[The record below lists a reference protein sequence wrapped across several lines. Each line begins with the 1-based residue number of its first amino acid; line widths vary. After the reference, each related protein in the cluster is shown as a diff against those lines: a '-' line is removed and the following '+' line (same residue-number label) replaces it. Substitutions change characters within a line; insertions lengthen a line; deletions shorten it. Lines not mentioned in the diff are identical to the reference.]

1 LSIAIE
7 VEQFTKYYGELLAV
21 DHINFEVEQGE
32 IFGFLG
38 PNGAG
43 KTTTVKMLIGI
54 SKPSEGSARIYG
66 YDIQKETAS
75 AKELMG
81 IVPEISNGYVELSTW
96 DNLMLM
102 GELYGVPK
110 AVRESKAQN
119 FLELLELSEKIHTK
133 FKALSKG
140 LKRRVIL
147 AMALLNDPK
156 ILFLDEPTSG
166 LDVQSTRIIRDLI
179 REFNKEGTTVFLTTH
194 NIEEANQLCDRVAI
208 INHGKIIAIDKP
220 EHLKK
225 AIQSAQSI
233 EVAFN
238 KSSNH
243 MKVDLETI
251 KGVIEVRKLGDK
263 FRLYTSKIDPV
274 LRELHSYATSNNLQF
289 ITINTLAPSL
299 EDVFVRFTSK
309 TNRK

>member
-1 LSIAIE
+1 MSISIE
-7 VEQFTKYYGELLAV
+7 VEQLTKYYGDLLAV
-21 DHINFEVEQGE
+21 DHINFKVEQGE

-43 KTTTVKMLIGI
+43 KTTTVKILTGI
-54 SKPSEGSARIYG
+54 SKPSEGSAQICG
-66 YDIQKETAS
+66 YDIQRDKAS

-110 AVRESKAQN
+110 AVRESRANN
-119 FLELLELSEKIHTK
+119 FLELLDLSKKTNTK

-147 AMALLNDPK
+147 AMALINEPE

-166 LDVQSTRIIRDLI
+166 LDVQSTRIIRELI
-179 REFNKEGTTVFLTTH
+179 REFNKDGTTVFLTTH

-208 INHGKIIAIDKP
+208 LNQKIIAIDTP
-220 EHLKK
+220 EHLKNE
-225 AIQSAQSI
+225 IQSAQSI

-238 KSSNH
+238 KSSNNI
-243 MKVDLETI
+243 KTDLETFR
-251 KGVIEVRKLGDK
+251 GVIEVRKLGDK
-263 FRLYTSKIDPV
+263 FRLYTSEIDPV
-274 LRELHSYATSNNLQF
+274 LRELYSYAENNKLQF
-289 ITINTLAPSL
+289 ITINTKAPSL
-299 EDVFVRFTSK
+299 EDVFVRLTSK
-309 TNRK
+309 GKG

>member
-1 LSIAIE
+1 
-7 VEQFTKYYGELLAV
+7 
-21 DHINFEVEQGE
+21 
-32 IFGFLG
+32 
-38 PNGAG
+38 
-43 KTTTVKMLIGI
+43 MLTGM
-54 SKPSEGSARIYG
+54 SKPSDGSARICG
-66 YDIQKETAS
+66 YNIQRETAS
-75 AKELMG
+75 AKELMS
-81 IVPEISNGYVELSTW
+81 IVPEISNGYIELSTW

-110 AVRESKAQN
+110 AARELKAKK
-119 FLELLELSEKIHTK
+119 FLEILELSKKKHIQ

-147 AMALLNDPK
+147 AMALINDPK
-156 ILFLDEPTSG
+156 VLFLDEPTSG

-208 INHGKIIAIDKP
+208 LNHGKIIAIDKP

-251 KGVIEVRKLGDK
+251 EGVIEVRKLGDK
-263 FRLYTSKIDPV
+263 FRLYTSEIDPV
-274 LRELHSYATSNNLQF
+274 LHELYIYAENNKLQF
-289 ITINTLAPSL
+289 ISINTLAPSL
-299 EDVFVRFTSK
+299 EDVFVRLTSK
-309 TNRK
+309 SKA

>member
-1 LSIAIE
+1 MSRTIV
-7 VEQFTKYYGELLAV
+7 VEQLTKYYGDLLAV

-54 SKPSEGSARIYG
+54 SKPSEGSARICG

-110 AVRESKAQN
+110 AVRESKAKN
-119 FLELLELSEKIHTK
+119 FLELLELSKKIHTK

-251 KGVIEVRKLGDK
+251 EGVIEVRKLGDK
-263 FRLYTSKIDPV
+263 FRLYTSQIDPV
-274 LRELHSYATSNNLQF
+274 LRELHSFAASNNLQF

-299 EDVFVRFTSK
+299 EDVFVRLTSK

>member
-1 LSIAIE
+1 VSIAIE
-7 VEQFTKYYGELLAV
+7 VKQLTKYYGDLLAV
-21 DHINFEVEQGE
+21 DHINFEVEEGE

-43 KTTTVKMLIGI
+43 KTTTVKMLTGI
-54 SKPSEGSARIYG
+54 SKPSEGSARICG
-66 YDIQKETAS
+66 YDIQRETAI
-75 AKELMG
+75 AKKLMG
-81 IVPEISNGYVELSTW
+81 IVPEISNGYVELTTW

-102 GELYGVPK
+102 GELYGVPRV
-110 AVRESKAQN
+110 VRESRAKN
-119 FLELLELSEKIHTK
+119 FLELLELSKKTHIK

-147 AMALLNDPK
+147 AMALINDPE

-179 REFNKEGTTVFLTTH
+179 RDFNKNGTTVFLTTH

-208 INHGKIIAIDKP
+208 LNQKIIAIDTP
-220 EHLKK
+220 EHLKN

-238 KSSNH
+238 KSSNSI
-243 MKVDLETI
+243 KTDLETFED
-251 KGVIEVRKLGDK
+251 VIEVRKLGDK
-263 FRLYTSKIDPV
+263 FRLYTSQIDPV
-274 LRELHSYATSNNLQF
+274 LRDLHSYATSNNLQF

-299 EDVFVRFTSK
+299 EDVFVRLTSK
-309 TNRK
+309 SKAR